1 MISSHW
7 GAEEQEK
14 GHGGYVLEEVCG
26 TFRTLLVFKPESWTR
41 SQLVVV
47 KRDLARERHVS
58 ALAEVTGLLRVGI
71 RSLFVFF
78 DASIVNTRVRHSVYL
93 SPLTPPS

>member
-58 ALAEVTGLLRVGI
+58 ALAEVTGLLRLH
-71 RSLFVFF
+71 SHKFVTCLQV
-78 DASIVNTRVRHSVYL
+78 DSKLTGL
-93 SPLTPPS
+93 SSPRW

>member
-41 SQLVVV
+41 SSE
-47 KRDLARERHVS
+47 KRLSAREACVGTCRGHGVATS
-58 ALAEVTGLLRVGI
+58 EVQ
-71 RSLFVFF
+71 
-78 DASIVNTRVRHSVYL
+78 
-93 SPLTPPS
+93 